1 MKKIFLFILFLSLC
15 FQFNIEAQ
23 NDHNNFWK
31 ANQESKIFISGKRQ
45 IIPQKYATFNLINSN
60 LNYKLFSAPQEIN
73 TPLSLSNCIIN
84 LPLPNGTIQ
93 KFKVVESPIMM
104 PELSEAFPNIKT
116 YSVKGIDDPYANGKL
131 DLTEFGFH
139 GMILSINGDFF
150 IDPYCI
156 GNTQDYIV
164 YYTTDFKKDPSQI
177 LPEAELLFEGNYQKK
192 APKPEPS
199 KTSFKSNVVTPA
211 ICVGEELRSYR
222 LVIACTKQYANAST
236 GLAAPTIAQTL
247 AKVVTSLNRVD
258 GVFEKEISVRL
269 MLVPTT
275 TLVLYPSAASNSFT
289 TNDNNNPNSLL
300 NKSQLVINANIGAV
314 NYDIGH
320 TFSTGGGGLAVFG
333 VCNNNNKAKGI
344 TGSPSPVGDPYD
356 IDYVAHEIGHQ
367 FGGSHTFNAG
377 TGSCNGNRNAATAVE
392 PGSGITI
399 MAYAGIC
406 GSSDNLGNNSI
417 PYFHAISF
425 DEIVNFTK
433 GSGNSCA
440 ITSTTGNNAPLISG
454 TVDYTIPISTPF
466 VLKGSAIDPD
476 IDSLTYSWEETDPG
490 ITASSWNSGSRPYFR
505 SYSPITSPIR
515 YFPKV
520 SVVASGNYTSTQ
532 GEYLPTT
539 SQTLQFRLTA
549 RDNKMGG
556 GGVCY
561 GISNITIDNLGP
573 FLVTYPDISN
583 ILWNVNTLQT
593 ITWDL
598 GGTDQAPI
606 ACDSVRILIS
616 YNSGNTYGVLVNST
630 PNDGTELILVPTLAA
645 TNNSCRIKI
654 ESIGNVFYDIGN
666 NNFTIS
672 TANPGN
678 GDVKI
683 YNLSRNNPIGL
694 SVWPNPFKND
704 FNFAVGNLNSETIT
718 NLKVSN
724 LLGEIVFQT
733 NYFNKTEIKDHLN
746 LASLN
751 NGVYFLKISNDNKQG
766 VYRIMKD

>member
-1 MKKIFLFILFLSLC
+1 MKKITLVLVSFSFNFIL
-15 FQFNIEAQ
+15 NAQ
-23 NDHNNFWK
+23 NVIDDFWNYNK
-31 ANQESKIFISGKRQ
+31 ETEIQISGKRQ
-45 IIPQKYATFNLINSN
+45 IIPKKYITFQLKTNELKLKLIQSPNE
-60 LNYKLFSAPQEIN
+60 KN
-73 TPLSLSNCIIN
+73 TPINLSNCIIS

-116 YSVKGIDDPYANGKL
+116 YSIKGIDDPYANGKL

-139 GMILSINGDFF
+139 GMVLSINGDFF
-150 IDPYCI
+150 IDPYCL
-156 GNTQDYIV
+156 GNTEDYIV
-164 YYTTDFKKDPSQI
+164 YYTTDFTKDPSQI
-177 LPEAELLFEGNYQKK
+177 LPEAELVLEGNYQKK
-192 APKPEPS
+192 APKPEPT
-199 KTSFKSNVVTPA
+199 KTSSKSNVVTPA

-222 LVIACTKQYANAST
+222 LAIACTKQYANAAT

-247 AKVVTSLNRVD
+247 SKIVTSVNRLD
-258 GVFEKEISVRL
+258 GVYEKEISVRL
-269 MLVPTT
+269 ILVPTT
-275 TLVLYPSAASNSFT
+275 TLVIYPSAASNSFT

-300 NKSQLVINANIGAV
+300 NKSQLVINANIGAA

-333 VCNNNNKAKGI
+333 VCNNNYKAMGI

-367 FGGSHTFNAG
+367 FGGNHTFNAG
-377 TGSCNGNRNAATAVE
+377 TGSCSGNRNASTSVE

-406 GSSDNLGNNSI
+406 GGSDNLGNNSI

-425 DEIVNFTK
+425 DEIVNFTH

-440 ITSTTGNNAPLISG
+440 ITSTTGNNPPLVSG
-454 TVDYTIPISTPF
+454 TGDYTIPISTPF
-466 VLKGSAIDPD
+466 VLTGSAIDPD
-476 IDSLTYSWEETDPG
+476 IDPLTYSWEETDPG
-490 ITASSWNSGSRPYFR
+490 LTTSSWNSGTRPYFR
-505 SYSPITSPIR
+505 SYAPIASPIR

-520 SVVASGNYTSTQ
+520 SVVALGNYTSTQ

-539 SQTLQFRLTA
+539 PQTLQFRLTA

-583 ILWNVNTLQT
+583 IVWNVNTLQT

-598 GGTDQAPI
+598 GGTDQSPI

-616 YNSGNTYGVLVNST
+616 YNSGNTYSVLVNST
-630 PNDGTELILVPTLAA
+630 PNDGAELILVPTLAA
-645 TNNSCRIKI
+645 TNNTCRIKI

-672 TANPGN
+672 TSNPGN
-678 GDVKI
+678 GDVGV

-704 FNFAVGNLNSETIT
+704 FNFAVGNLNADRIT
-718 NLKVSN
+718 NLKLSN
-724 LLGEIVFQT
+724 LLGEIIFQT

-751 NGVYFLKISNDNKQG
+751 KGVYFLNISNDNKQG
-766 VYRIMKD
+766 VYRIIKD